1 MSDGEPR
8 DGANVEFAPPLVPVI
23 ALGVGLILQHLVWT
37 LAVPLAG
44 YTQYAAGGLLIVA
57 GLGLMMV
64 VAATWAAIYKVAIQ
78 HEEAYLEQKFG
89 TSYLAYKD
97 SVRRWL

>member
-37 LAVPLAG
+37 LSVPLAG
-44 YTQYAAGGLLIVA
+44 YTKYSAGGLLIVA
-57 GLGLMMV
+57 GRGLLMV
-64 VAATWAAIYKVAIQ
+64 VAATRAPISKVAIRPEGASLQ
-78 HEEAYLEQKFG
+78 PKF
-89 TSYLAYKD
+89 
-97 SVRRWL
+97 